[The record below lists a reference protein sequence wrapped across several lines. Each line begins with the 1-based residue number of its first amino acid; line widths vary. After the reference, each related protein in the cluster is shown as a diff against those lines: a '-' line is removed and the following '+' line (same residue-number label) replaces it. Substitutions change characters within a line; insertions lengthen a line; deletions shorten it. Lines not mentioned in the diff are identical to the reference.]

1 MKNRIWKL
9 FLLTTILALPHISCA
24 KKPLEE
30 QFEDA
35 IYHPKKVNIRTL
47 EKILDKGCPVD
58 YLSYGETPLYSMCYM
73 KIDNENE
80 VMDFLIKKGADVNFS
95 KELNDASETALLP
108 KREKDFCITNCNS
121 PEKVELLVS
130 NGASVDADCGN
141 GVTPLVY
148 YTDIAANS
156 DESLRYRTLLRII
169 EVLLENGADAN
180 HRLENNVTPLV
191 IALQYEKRDLVDL
204 LMRHGAEIHEDFVK
218 IRKKEYKHIEVYDEY
233 LFSELTSVFS
243 SGYVDLIKDYLE
255 SHDVDLFSDIGN
267 GLDYFCC
274 AVISDKPEMVKLV
287 LPYYGNINSRR
298 YTLVELLDKI
308 PIYGFT
314 LYGIADAYGCRNS
327 ERTLLEHGADG
338 FLHY

>member
-1 MKNRIWKL
+1 MKKRILL
-9 FLLTTILALPHISCA
+9 FSLLTAVFALMLISCA

-35 IYHPKKVNIRTL
+35 IYCPRGVNIRTL
-47 EKILDKGCPVD
+47 EKILDKGCPID
-58 YLSYGETPLYSMCYM
+58 YLSYGETPLYAMCYM

-80 VMDFLIKKGADVNFS
+80 VMDFLIRKGANVNFS
-95 KELNDASETALLP
+95 KELHDDSENMLLP
-108 KREKDFCITNCNS
+108 KRERDFCITNCNS

-130 NGASVDADCGN
+130 NGASVDVDCGN
-141 GVTPLVY
+141 GITPLLY
-148 YTDIAANS
+148 YTDAATNS
-156 DESLRYRTLLRII
+156 DESSRYRTLLRII

-204 LMRHGAEIHEDFVK
+204 LMRHGAEIHKDIVK
-218 IRKKEYKHIEVYDEY
+218 INKKQYENIEIYDEY

-243 SGYVDLIKDYLE
+243 SGYVDLIKEYLE
-255 SHDVDLFSDIGN
+255 NHDVDLFSDIGN

-298 YTLVELLDKI
+298 YTLVNLHDKM

-314 LYGIADAYGCRNS
+314 LYGIAYAYGCQNS